1 MATNTPPSSTTVAV
15 GAGNAWLATALTLLG
30 RRRGVIGLGA
40 IAATALSV
48 GYASLQTQQRRWI
61 FQATPTPAPLRED
74 ASDGS
79 SHDGRMANVWID
91 HVSAFSGRP
100 IRLHALWAPNADAQ
114 APILLYL
121 HGARRDV
128 AGSAFRIEQLRGFGF
143 SVLAID
149 YRGFGYSTDELP
161 SEAGVLED
169 AVAAWR
175 WLGQHHADRPRYLY
189 GHSLGGAIGVQLAA
203 RLAEGPARDAPS
215 GVILENT
222 FTSIGELFSTFKW
235 GWLPISMVL
244 TQRFDS
250 LSTVP
255 RLKAPLLIVHGSADG
270 LVPYRF
276 GQALYEKATVAKR
289 FLLVEGGNHSN
300 TTWRGREQ
308 VRAALR
314 EFFGVGATA
323 TPTA

>member
-1 MATNTPPSSTTVAV
+1 VALNPSPSTPSVEL
-15 GAGNAWLATALTLLG
+15 GARAAWVVTALTLLG

-61 FQATPTPAPLRED
+61 FQATPTPAPLLED
-74 ASDGS
+74 ASDGVP
-79 SHDGRMANVWID
+79 HGNGMTNVWID
-91 HVSAFSGRP
+91 HVSSFSGQA

-121 HGARRDV
+121 HGARRDL
-128 AGSAFRIEQLRGFGF
+128 AGSAFRIEQLREFGF

-149 YRGFGYSTDELP
+149 YRGFGYSTNELP
-161 SEAGVLED
+161 SETGVLED
-169 AVAAWR
+169 AAAAWR
-175 WLGQHHADRPRYLY
+175 WLGKHHADRPRYLY

-203 RLAEGPARDAPS
+203 KLAEGPASDAPK

-222 FTSIGELFSTFKW
+222 FTSIGELFSTFRW
-235 GWLPISMVL
+235 GWLPISML
-244 TQRFDS
+244 ITQRFDS

-255 RLKAPLLIVHGSADG
+255 RIKAPLLIVHGSADG

-289 FLLVEGGNHSN
+289 FLLVEGGNHTN

-308 VRAALR
+308 VRSALH
-314 EFFGVGATA
+314 EFFGVGAA
-323 TPTA
+323 APSA

>member
-1 MATNTPPSSTTVAV
+1 MTPDTSPAATPSAFARTSLV
-15 GAGNAWLATALTLLG
+15 ATALTLLA

-61 FQATPTPAPLRED
+61 FQATPTPAPMLEGVSEGTSRH
-74 ASDGS
+74 G
-79 SHDGRMANVWID
+79 GMANVWID
-91 HVSAFSGRP
+91 HVSAFSGHP

-114 APILLYL
+114 APIVLYL
-121 HGARRDV
+121 HGARRDL
-128 AGSAFRIEQLRGFGF
+128 AGSAFRIEQLRDLGF
-143 SVLAID
+143 SVLAVD
-149 YRGFGYSTDELP
+149 YRGFGYSTNELP

-169 AVAAWR
+169 AAAAWR
-175 WLGQHHADRPRYLY
+175 WLGRHHAGRERFLY

-203 RLAEGPARDAPS
+203 QLADGPRADAPS

-222 FTSIGELFSTFKW
+222 FTSIGELFSTFRW
-235 GWLPISMVL
+235 GWLPVSML
-244 TQRFDS
+244 ITQRFDS

-255 RLKAPLLIVHGSADG
+255 RIKAPLLIVHGSADG
-270 LVPYRF
+270 LVPHRF
-276 GQALYEKATVAKR
+276 GQALYENATTAKR

-308 VRAALR
+308 LRAALR
-314 EFFGVGATA
+314 EFLGVGGAASAT
-323 TPTA
+323 